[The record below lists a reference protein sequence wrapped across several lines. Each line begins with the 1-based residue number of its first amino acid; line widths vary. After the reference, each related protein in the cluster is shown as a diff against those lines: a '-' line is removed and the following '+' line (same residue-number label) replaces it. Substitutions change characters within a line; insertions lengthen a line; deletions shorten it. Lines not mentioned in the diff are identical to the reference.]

1 MHAVNT
7 AHKISDYAKST
18 TTGVI
23 CNHLFKKH
31 KADWFE
37 ACKKF
42 NLQVSGIQYK
52 SAFAE
57 YFSLPQ
63 TASTDDTSQPK
74 FSPETFVDTLVEFV
88 VRDDLVCY
96 SILLF

>member
-1 MHAVNT
+1 MNT
-7 AHKISDYAKST
+7 AYKISNYAKST
-18 TTGVI
+18 RIGVI
-23 CNHLFKKH
+23 HNHLFKKH
-31 KADWFE
+31 KADRFD
-37 ACKKF
+37 ACKPI
-42 NLQVSGIQYK
+42 NLQNSGIQYK

-74 FSPETFVDTLVEFV
+74 FSPEAFVDAFVEIV
-88 VRDDLVCY
+88 VGDDLVYY

>member
-42 NLQVSGIQYK
+42 NLQVSGICHEPLSYALLMVHLLYLQSYI
-52 SAFAE
+52 
-57 YFSLPQ
+57 
-63 TASTDDTSQPK
+63 
-74 FSPETFVDTLVEFV
+74 DTLYFIF
-88 VRDDLVCY
+88 D
-96 SILLF
+96 SLLLHLDYIDT